1 MGRLLSL
8 SDFIHRKI
16 PQPVITLH
24 GRVPWEISIKTCDQV
39 LLGWSCY
46 LMETFCITVRLC
58 SFSAAVKP
66 VAVECNP
73 PVLSTVA
80 VDEPHHRYYP
90 YFIRLH
96 RCEGSY
102 GYESPNIK
110 KCVVTESREVTFSV
124 YDTTNRLSTQIR
136 LQNHTKCGPECKA
149 SPLDC
154 DLKVQEWNDESCQC
168 KCLYPRSPPPDDVV
182 KPKKG
187 FGWVILPQ
195 KSQWRERSIC

>member
-1 MGRLLSL
+1 MWLGSAGLIVLFSGDTGRG
-8 SDFIHRKI
+8 RKI
-16 PQPVITLH
+16 
-24 GRVPWEISIKTCDQV
+24 K
-39 LLGWSCY
+39 
-46 LMETFCITVRLC
+46 TFCISIRLC

-80 VDEPHHRYYP
+80 VDKPHHRYYP

-102 GYESPNIK
+102 GFESPNIK

-154 DLKVQEWNDESCQC
+154 DFKVQEWNDESCQC